1 LHDVW
6 SKPYKLQ
13 IVAALAD
20 QAQKLALTSRAFY
33 NGGIRQTVLHMP
45 LTADETVL
53 VYKQF
58 FVTLAGRGER
68 RRVGKRA
75 LHWR

>member
-1 LHDVW
+1 VFLLHDVL

-13 IVAALAD
+13 IVAALVD

-45 LTADETVL
+45 LTADGTML
-53 VYKQF
+53 VHKYF
-58 FVTLAGRGER
+58 FVNSAGCGEWK
-68 RRVGKRA
+68 RVEK
-75 LHWR
+75 